1 MKYTTG
7 KLLQVRKVITAQ
19 GRQPEVLCSYV
30 TFPWQLGDP
39 GAKTSP
45 SNTPLMPPSSLLQSE
60 L

>member
-7 KLLQVRKVITAQ
+7 RLLQGRKVIAAQ
-19 GRQPEVLCSYV
+19 GKQPAVLCSYV

-45 SNTPLMPPSSLLQSE
+45 SNTLLMPPSSPLQSE